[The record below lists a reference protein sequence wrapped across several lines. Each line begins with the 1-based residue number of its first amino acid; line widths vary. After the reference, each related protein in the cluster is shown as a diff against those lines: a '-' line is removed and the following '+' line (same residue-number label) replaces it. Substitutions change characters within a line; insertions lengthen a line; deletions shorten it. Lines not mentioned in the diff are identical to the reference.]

1 MTEQFEA
8 VPKNEKEDRR
18 GFEVQLGAFSGP
30 LDLLCHLVESREMD
44 PAQLNLTE
52 LVSQYV
58 RFLVNSKRT
67 TLNEMAEFFSFAS
80 RLLLRKVHS
89 LFPAQRDAAEDED
102 LADEDMYTDEEELMR
117 MLEIFRPYRNGAGYL
132 AAIQKERE
140 CSFIRIADEEST
152 PFYDLGDLYGL
163 ASLWWQMLDRYN

>member
-18 GFEVQLGAFSGP
+18 GFEVQLGAFSVR
-30 LDLLCHLVESREMD
+30 LTLCHLVESREMD

-67 TLNEMAEFFSFAS
+67 TLNEMAEFFLLQADSF
-80 RLLLRKVHS
+80 
-89 LFPAQRDAAEDED
+89 
-102 LADEDMYTDEEELMR
+102 
-117 MLEIFRPYRNGAGYL
+117 
-132 AAIQKERE
+132 
-140 CSFIRIADEEST
+140 
-152 PFYDLGDLYGL
+152 
-163 ASLWWQMLDRYN
+163 